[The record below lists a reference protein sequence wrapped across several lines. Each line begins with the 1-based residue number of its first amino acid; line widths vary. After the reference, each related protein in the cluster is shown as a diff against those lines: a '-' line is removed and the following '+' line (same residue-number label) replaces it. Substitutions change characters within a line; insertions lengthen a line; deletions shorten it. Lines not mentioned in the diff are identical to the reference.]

1 MSSNV
6 ETIDN
11 FGAGSHTDKHPKG
24 LYVLFGTE
32 MWERF
37 SFYSMLALF
46 TLYLQDPKEGFSW
59 TSGQATGLYANYL
72 MFVYASPL
80 IGGLIADKITGYR
93 KAVMIGGFFFMAGHG
108 LLSIPAMWA
117 VYAALT
123 CLVIGNGFFK
133 PNVSTMVG
141 NLYPEGSH
149 LKDRAYNIFY
159 MGINVGAFLAPVV
172 MEIVRQYAGF
182 HAAFAVAA
190 FGMVISVAI
199 LWFFRNLVED
209 KGKNPLRDA
218 EQAADTAATAVDAPP
233 HGISDQDEGGH
244 KAANSAR
251 QDLMNAVPDW
261 KRIMALIVIFAI
273 VIVFWMVFHQNGSTL
288 TYWADDNTAWNVTGT
303 ISNSINPFWIIV
315 LTFPLVWFWGF
326 LDKRGK
332 EPATPTKMAIGMM
345 LTGLSFFVLYF
356 AATVG
361 EGQQATPEQLTNG
374 AFRINE
380 RVVGQ
385 LRTDGVPEDVLTKL
399 LDSKGADKNNIIND
413 KKFQTDSTFASALST
428 IVVNL
433 KSDGVPEETAKK
445 VGDVE
450 IDDKEL
456 PNAKFSENQNFP
468 QYLTQVTDKLRAD
481 GVPADVLTNIQ
492 SYQTKKFTGEAKLTD
507 TVNKVVGE
515 GQATPVMSKI
525 LNRAY
530 LFQVSPFWLL
540 LAYGILSL
548 GELMLSPMGLSLVS
562 KVAPIR
568 MRGLMMGGW
577 FVATAIGNKLTM
589 IGIYWSI
596 WYQSSFFIILGCMA
610 LFMAVVLF
618 LLLKPLKK
626 AMPGV

>member
-1 MSSNV
+1 MSANV
-6 ETIDN
+6 GTFGNVGAADN
-11 FGAGSHTDKHPKG
+11 AGTLAAENKHPKG

-32 MWERF
+32 LWERF

-46 TLYLQDPKEGFSW
+46 TLYLRDPVEGFGW
-59 TSGQATGLYANYL
+59 TATQATSLYANYL

-108 LLSIPAMWA
+108 LLSIPALWA

-159 MGINVGAFLAPVV
+159 MGINVGALLAPIV
-172 MEIVRQYAGF
+172 MEIVKAYFGF

-199 LWFFRNLVED
+199 LWYFKNAVE
-209 KGKNPLRDA
+209 GTEKNPLA
-218 EQAADTAATAVDAPP
+218 SANQAADTAATAVDAPP

-244 KAANSAR
+244 KAANAAR
-251 QDLMNAVPDW
+251 QDRMDAVPDW

-288 TYWADDNTAWNVTGT
+288 TYWADDNTAWDVSGT
-303 ISNSINPFWIIV
+303 ISNAINPFWIIV
-315 LTFPLVWFWGF
+315 LTFPLVAFWGF

-332 EPATPTKMAIGMM
+332 EPSTPTKMAIGMM
-345 LTGLSFFVLYF
+345 LTGLSFFVLYG
-356 AATVG
+356 AAKIG
-361 EGQQATPEQLTNG
+361 ENQPVTPQQYAAG
-374 AFRINE
+374 SFRINE
-380 RVVGQ
+380 RIAGN
-385 LRTDGVPEDVLTKL
+385 LRADGVPEDVLQKL
-399 LDSKGADKNNIIND
+399 L
-413 KKFQTDSTFASALST
+413 TTREPL
-428 IVVNL
+428 
-433 KSDGVPEETAKK
+433 PETAPSEPGLWNSIVAWFAGKPEGK
-445 VGDVE
+445 YIVNDV
-450 IDDKEL
+450 
-456 PNAKFSENQNFP
+456 KFSAKEDETTKVKISGEQN
-468 QYLTQVTDKLRAD
+468 Y
-481 GVPADVLTNIQ
+481 I
-492 SYQTKKFTGEAKLTD
+492 D
-507 TVNKVVGE
+507 TINKVAPGA
-515 GQATPVMSKI
+515 GTQYRDKFLQRS
-525 LNRAY
+525 Y
-530 LFQVSPFWLL
+530 LFQVSAFWLL
-540 LAYGILSL
+540 LAYAIISL

-568 MRGLMMGGW
+568 MRGLLMGGW

-596 WYQSSFFIILGCMA
+596 WYQSSFFIVLGAMA
-610 LFMAVVLF
+610 LVMAVVLF

>member
-1 MSSNV
+1 MSANV
-6 ETIDN
+6 GTMDN
-11 FGAGSHTDKHPKG
+11 AVTGDLNKHPRG

-46 TLYLQDPKEGFSW
+46 TLYLRDPAQGFGW
-59 TSGQATGLYANYL
+59 TATEATSLYANYL

-93 KAVMIGGFFFMAGHG
+93 KAVMIGGVFFMAGHG
-108 LLSIPAMWA
+108 LLSIPALWA
-117 VYAALT
+117 VYLALT

-159 MGINVGAFLAPVV
+159 MGINVGAWIAPIV
-172 MEIVRQYAGF
+172 MEIVKHYFGF
-182 HAAFAVAA
+182 HVAFAVAA
-190 FGMVISVAI
+190 FGMLISVGI
-199 LWFFRNLVED
+199 LWFFKNDVENRA
-209 KGKNPLRDA
+209 KNPLRDA
-218 EQAADTAATAVDAPP
+218 DQAADTAATAVDAPP
-233 HGISDQDEGGH
+233 HGISDQDTAH
-244 KAANSAR
+244 AAKARDKSA
-251 QDLMNAVPDW
+251 LMDAVPDS
-261 KRIMALIVIFAI
+261 KRIMALIVIFII

-288 TYWADDNTAWNVTGT
+288 TYWADDNTAWSVSGT

-332 EPATPTKMAIGMM
+332 EPSTPTKMAIGMT

-356 AATVG
+356 AAIQG
-361 EGQQATPEQLTNG
+361 ENYKPTAADISSGS
-374 AFRINE
+374 FRINE
-380 RVVGQ
+380 RVV
-385 LRTDGVPEDVLTKL
+385 
-399 LDSKGADKNNIIND
+399 KNL
-413 KKFQTDSTFASALST
+413 A
-428 IVVNL
+428 
-433 KSDGVPEETAKK
+433 
-445 VGDVE
+445 
-450 IDDKEL
+450 
-456 PNAKFSENQNFP
+456 
-468 QYLTQVTDKLRAD
+468 AD
-481 GVPADVLTNIQ
+481 GVPQAVLDKIMAAKDKDDKNVVNDVKFAAHEDET
-492 SYQTKKFTGEAKLTD
+492 TKAKLTGEQSLITAID
-507 TVNKVVGE
+507 SVAPGE
-515 GQATPVMSKI
+515 GTKNKDKFLARSYI
-525 LNRAY
+525 
-530 LFQVSPFWLL
+530 FQVSPFWLL
-540 LAYGILSL
+540 LAYAIISL

-568 MRGLMMGGW
+568 MRGLLMGGW

-596 WYQSSFFIILGCMA
+596 WYQSSFFIVLGSMA
-610 LFMAVVLF
+610 LVMAVVLF